1 MFQSWYNQETDSA
14 EPITELVIRFEKD
27 GNKRYVVEV
36 IADNASFTGERT
48 ENPREVTSISPA
60 IKATVS
66 DFEPPVAIQQGV
78 EEITLDDDLPF

>member
-1 MFQSWYNQETDSA
+1 MPAPARKGSLIAVDGSLQSR
-14 EPITELVIRFEKD
+14 VFEKD

-48 ENPREVTSISPA
+48 EKPREVTSLPPA
-60 IKATVS
+60 IKATVN
-66 DFEPPVAIQQGV
+66 DFEPPVAIQQGF